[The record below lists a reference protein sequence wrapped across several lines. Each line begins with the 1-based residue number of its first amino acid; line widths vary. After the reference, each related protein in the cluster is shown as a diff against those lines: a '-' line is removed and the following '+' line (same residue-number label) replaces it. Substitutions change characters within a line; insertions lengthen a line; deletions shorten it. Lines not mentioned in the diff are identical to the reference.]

1 MNNNSKVQKNIAKLT
16 RAVIHTTDSDFALLC
31 VICLKDYERKFSDI
45 LLYFTIIIHQNL
57 SLFN

>member
-31 VICLKDYERKFSDI
+31 VICLKDYECRDKTKI
-45 LLYFTIIIHQNL
+45 KELINEYKKYI
-57 SLFN
+57 